1 MNKAFRLSGVGVNLI
16 TPFNAAGEI
25 DFPALE
31 RLVLKIKSTPIEFIA
46 VNGSASEAALL
57 SPEECLRSLEFVAE
71 INNKEKT
78 LIGGLPG
85 GDTRSCVSQIV
96 SFTER
101 TPCSAILC
109 HEPLPRART
118 APGYL
123 GHFRSLAQASALP
136 IIVEH
141 NQSSIL
147 DVSDALVQLSKDPNI
162 CGIIEATG
170 DVALNG
176 ELIRNTPDNFF
187 ILTSRDVMMLPLMAL
202 GIDGAV
208 STIANAFPKECS
220 EMMGQMAFGNFQDA
234 QSTHHILAPLL
245 RILELEGEASG
256 IKAILNHFH
265 ELENLVRLPNTPV
278 SEEPRTAIYKE
289 LAALPQHMVE
299 GAMQ

>member
-1 MNKAFRLSGVGVNLI
+1 MI

-46 VNGSASEAALL
+46 VNGSAAEAALL

-71 INNKEKT
+71 INNKEKI

-96 SFTER
+96 SFTKR

-118 APGYL
+118 ASGYL

-141 NQSSIL
+141 NESSIP

-208 STIANAFPKECS
+208 STIANAFPQECS

-234 QSTHHILAPLL
+234 QSTHHALAPLL

-278 SEEPRTAIYKE
+278 SEETRTAIYKE